1 MKSRLD
7 ILLWAF
13 AAMLTLGVASCSD
26 DDFTASIFDTTDYP
40 LDRNSYTFPLDT
52 FAKVNFQEPYN
63 MKFIYRMEDIGSDN
77 QKNLV
82 PVSYEKAIDVAVLS
96 KYLWYD
102 VYKELAGEKEVFLK
116 KYSPRIMHIIGSASY
131 NPSTGTMTLGTAE
144 GGLKITLYRIND
156 VDENN
161 IDETNELV
169 FKTMHHEFAHILDQ
183 TKSRPTSF
191 NVISNGLYNATDW
204 SSKNDSLALAQGFVS
219 PYASSQAREDWVE
232 VMANYIVK
240 DTVTWAA
247 MLNTASYDWEDI
259 TTVTEEFYNKLKTP
273 GCNMDSVGYSYTS
286 DSGNEFHVV
295 RKRILRND
303 AGYAMD
309 GKITYT
315 DNEDGV
321 DGRAVILQKLQLVRN
336 WLKQSFD
343 IDLDAMRREVQRRQ
357 YVTNADGS
365 FKFDSNGK
373 VVNALVQPTVSDP
386 TVTVIDSLR
395 QEVNKYKELQG
406 K

>member
-1 MKSRLD
+1 MKSRLN
-7 ILLWAF
+7 ILLWAL
-13 AAMLTLGVASCSD
+13 AAMLTASVASCSD
-26 DDFTASIFDTTDYP
+26 DDFTASIFDTTDKP
-40 LDRNSYTFPLDT
+40 LDRSSYSFPLDT

-82 PVSYEKAIDVAVLS
+82 PVAYDKAVDVAVLS

-102 VYKELAGEKEVFLK
+102 VYKKLAGEHEVFLK
-116 KYSPRIMHIIGSASY
+116 QYSPRIMHIIGSASY

-144 GGLKITLYRIND
+144 GGLKITLYRINE
-156 VDENN
+156 VDPNN
-161 IDETNELV
+161 IDEMNEFI

-191 NVISNGLYNATDW
+191 NIISNGLYNATDW
-204 SSKNDSLALAQGFVS
+204 SSKNDTMALAQGFVT

-240 DTVTWAA
+240 DTATWEG
-247 MLNTASYDWEDI
+247 MLNTASYDWEDV
-259 TTVTEEFYNKLKTP
+259 TTVDEEFYKSLIKT
-273 GCNMDSVGYSYTS
+273 GCNMDSVGYSYYKNS
-286 DSGNEFHVV
+286 EFHVV
-295 RKRILRND
+295 RKRILRNE

-321 DGRAVILQKLQLVRN
+321 DGKAIILQKLQLVRN
-336 WLKQSFD
+336 WLKESFD
-343 IDLDAMRREVQRRQ
+343 ISIDAMRQEVQRLQ

-365 FKFDSNGK
+365 FKRDADGN
-373 VVNALVQPTVSDP
+373 VVNALIQPTLADPSVS
-386 TVTVIDSLR
+386 VIDSLR
-395 QEVNKYKELQG
+395 QEVYQYKALQG

>member
-1 MKSRLD
+1 MKSRLN
-7 ILLWAF
+7 ILLWAV
-13 AAMLTLGVASCSD
+13 AAMLVATVASCSD
-26 DDFTASIFDTTDYP
+26 DEFTDTIFDTTEKP
-40 LDRNSYTFPLDT
+40 LDRTAYCFPLDT

-82 PVSYEKAIDVAVLS
+82 PVAYDKAVDVAVLA

-102 VYKELAGEKEVFLK
+102 VYKELAGEHDVFLK
-116 KYSPRIMHIIGSASY
+116 LYSPRIIHLIGSPSY

-144 GGLKITLYRIND
+144 GGLKITLYRVNF

-161 IDETNELV
+161 IDTLNEYT

-191 NVISNGLYNATDW
+191 NLISNGLYNATDW
-204 SSKNDSLALAQGFVS
+204 SSKNDTMALAQGFIT

-240 DTVTWAA
+240 DTLTWTG
-247 MLNTASYDWEDI
+247 MLNTAAYDWEDV
-259 TTVTEEFYNKLKTP
+259 TTVDESFYKKLRTP
-273 GCNMDSVGYSYTS
+273 GCDMDSVGYSYTTS
-286 DSGNEFHVV
+286 NEFHVV

-321 DGRAVILQKLQLVRN
+321 DGRAVILEKLQLVRT
-336 WLKQSFD
+336 WLKESFD
-343 IDLDAMRREVQRRQ
+343 IDLDAMRQMVQRRQ
-357 YVTNADGS
+357 YVTNEDGT
-365 FKFDSNGK
+365 FKFDKGR
-373 VVNALVQPTVSDP
+373 VVNALTQPTVSDP
-386 TVTVIDSLR
+386 SVTVMDSLR
-395 QEVNKYKELQG
+395 QEVYRFKELQG